1 MDAPPATP
9 PEPTSLVRRVLH
21 GAAYLGVAQYG
32 VLAIGLVKTY
42 ILGRLVA
49 PEIHGAVAYALSW
62 VSFLHIFRMELREVV
77 ISDTEGNP
85 ARLTTQYVIEV
96 LSSLAGVAL
105 GGIVY
110 AVAPGV
116 VSTQVWQAIFVL
128 LVVRVIYSATSTPL
142 YMLHRDI
149 RQDVIT
155 RLTLAGALIGLVVS
169 VLLALRGDALASL
182 LVDAALPSLLL
193 GVGAWIV
200 VGWRPARLWDPAVAR
215 DVAGF
220 ALTMWTGGLFSKV
233 SFELDD
239 WLVGRISGEEALGF
253 YAKAYTLAKMPMDV
267 FAGVIGGIALSVYA
281 QSYAAGE
288 STARRAYRQITWLL
302 MRVVAWSSV
311 VMLAAAEEIV
321 RVMLGPNWQPVP
333 LLVRAM
339 FVYVLGRPLFQNN
352 AQFLIALRHEKQ
364 YRSSQLIQAIALALL
379 APVAVY
385 LWGALGASLAVNV
398 MMLLGFGLSQWY
410 VLRHVRSNLLQLY
423 GLPLL
428 LTIVLTPLIY
438 QLGGWV
444 TAQYLTEL
452 PLTPVTRLLGGVD
465 QTVALIALAVK
476 GVAGTLL
483 FGGLTLLF
491 ERPAAREVLDLVRA
505 NFFRT
510 EEPPAA

>member
-1 MDAPPATP
+1 MDSSPATP
-9 PEPTSLVRRVLH
+9 PDPPSLARRVLH

-42 ILGRLVA
+42 ILARLIA

-77 ISDTEGNP
+77 ISDPEGNQ

-96 LSSLAGVAL
+96 LSSLVGVIL
-105 GGIVY
+105 GLIVY
-110 AVAPGV
+110 AVAPGA
-116 VSTQVWQAIFVL
+116 VSTQVWRAIFVL
-128 LVVRVIYSATSTPL
+128 LGVRVIYSATSTPL

-155 RLTLAGALIGLVVS
+155 RLTLAGALISLVIS
-169 VLLALRGDALASL
+169 VWLALQGYGLTSL
-182 LVDAALPSLLL
+182 LVDAALPSLVL
-193 GVGAWIV
+193 GFGAWAV
-200 VGWRPARLWDPAVAR
+200 VGWRPARLWDPDVVH
-215 DVAGF
+215 DVASF
-220 ALTMWTGGLFSKV
+220 ALTMWTGSLFSKV

-239 WLVGRISGEEALGF
+239 WLVGRISGEKALGF
-253 YAKAYTLAKMPMDV
+253 YSKAYTLAKMPMDV

-281 QSYAAGE
+281 QSNAAGKA
-288 STARRAYRQITWLL
+288 TAQRAYRQITWLL

-311 VMLAAAEEIV
+311 VVLAAAEEIV
-321 RVMLGPNWQPVP
+321 LVMLGPNWQPVP

-364 YRSSQLIQAIALALL
+364 YRSSQLIQAVTLALL

-410 VLRHVRSNLLQLY
+410 VLRHMKSNLLQLY

-428 LTIVLTPLIY
+428 LTIALTPLIY
-438 QLGGWV
+438 LLGGWV
-444 TAQYLTEL
+444 TAQYLTTL
-452 PLTPVTRLLGGVD
+452 PLTTVTRLLGGVD
-465 QTVALIALAVK
+465 QTAALITLAVK
-476 GVAGTLL
+476 GIVGTVL
-483 FGGLTLLF
+483 FAGLTLLF
-491 ERPAAREVLDLVRA
+491 ERRTAREVLELIRA

-510 EEPPAA
+510 EAPPAA